1 MPIKD
6 KIAADERAR
15 RIRCESFIYTAVWNP
30 LPAGAGLN
38 VQINIQNDSDFLIM
52 ATTLTVYSA
61 VGVFVVNPDLTLT
74 ILDSSTG
81 RQLQDAPVHVANCTG
96 TAQWPYI
103 WPEPKKAKGGG
114 TLTLTM
120 FNNTAVAT
128 YVASL
133 AFHGYKIFYMDGI
146 NRDA

>member
-1 MPIKD
+1 MPIRD

-15 RIRCESFIYTAVWNP
+15 RIRCEAFIYTAIFNP
-30 LPAGAGLN
+30 LPATGALQQ
-38 VQINIQNDSDFLIM
+38 QINIQNDSDFLIL

-61 VGVFVVNPDLTLT
+61 VGIFVVNPDFTLT

-81 RQLQDAPVHVANCTG
+81 RQQQDAPVHVANCTG

-103 WPEPKKAKGGG
+103 WPEPKICKGGG

-128 YVASL
+128 NVASL
-133 AFHGYKIFYMDGI
+133 AFHGYKIFYLAPLDR
-146 NRDA
+146 NA